1 MATIDFNKCSIFKG
15 LEPDEVNL
23 IIGVCDER
31 LMIAGENLFLEN
43 ESGDSLWIVTSGR
56 VDVFKN
62 IRGDIDRTLIS
73 LGVGEVT
80 GEISF
85 IDQSRRSAG
94 VRTIMPSE
102 FLVLSRTAFQEVQQ
116 NHPKIAAAFFQ
127 NLSSILAG
135 RMRIT
140 TELYRE
146 SVAFSIEATGASQ
159 LNLRALS
166 EDLRPVSLYLSN
178 GLTLSGF
185 ILQMDNTP
193 AGYTIIVKDK
203 SGKLAIIPYHAIQ
216 KIELE

>member
-1 MATIDFNKCSIFKG
+1 MATIDFNKCTIFKG

-43 ESGDSLWIVTSGR
+43 DPGDSLWIVTSGR

-80 GEISF
+80 GEMSF

-94 VRTIMPSE
+94 VRTIMTSE

-116 NHPKIAAAFFQ
+116 NHPKIASAFFQ
-127 NLSSILAG
+127 NLSSILAR

-178 GLTLSGF
+178 RLTLYGV